1 MSQATSVFTSPRP
14 PSPRETGG
22 ALVRMALLPL
32 ALVAALALAVA
43 FGLAWLTGDAPD
55 RYAGRGAALARSIP
69 SVDALWATNR
79 TAEARFPC

>member
-1 MSQATSVFTSPRP
+1 
-14 PSPRETGG
+14 
-22 ALVRMALLPL
+22 MALLVA

-43 FGLAWLTGDAPD
+43 FGLTWLTGDASD
-55 RYAGRGAALARSIP
+55 RYAGPGAAIARSIP